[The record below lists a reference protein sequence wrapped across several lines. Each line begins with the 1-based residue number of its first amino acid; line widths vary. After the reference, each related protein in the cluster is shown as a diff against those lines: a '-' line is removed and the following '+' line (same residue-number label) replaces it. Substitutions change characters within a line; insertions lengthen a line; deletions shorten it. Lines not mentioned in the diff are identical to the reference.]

1 MNTAWLRVMYLL
13 VNACFILFILVY
25 FVGIFYEI
33 DIIVVC
39 EPKIG
44 NNKWIKQNQA
54 YCRIFSISDIY
65 A

>member
-1 MNTAWLRVMYLL
+1 MYLL